1 MESTEVTNQLR
12 RCVRAVAQS
21 RAKAAGRRTP
31 SPADT
36 SAAFA
41 ICSASLQDKGY
52 LVPGTKAPTLL
63 GLMRSL
69 DMAKEPDHDAKLL
82 AYEQQLA
89 SDRMTRMLQRI
100 RGHQAARRG
109 KQGAANKALTRAAI
123 QQAAKTPTEVKALL
137 QPLRHALEDVFS
149 CSTAFGDC
157 SKDRPSTGHCFLVSL
172 FVNDILGGEIVT
184 STVRDI
190 PHYWCRVP
198 VPNANG
204 GDSGKF
210 MDVDLTGDQFFL
222 PAVQV
227 KRGALYPKATVFDR
241 QPGERLNQPEN
252 RKVMAMYDR
261 LLKRVVPV
269 LRKEGH
275 GALACQI
282 EVSCRSR

>member
-1 MESTEVTNQLR
+1 MTDQLR
-12 RCVRAVAQS
+12 RCVRAVSQK
-21 RAKAAGRRTP
+21 RAEAAGRRAPGP
-31 SPADT
+31 SDT

-41 ICSASLQDKGY
+41 ICTASLQDKGY
-52 LVPGTKAPTLL
+52 LVPGTQAPTLL
-63 GLMRSL
+63 GLMRSIE
-69 DMAKEPDHDAKLL
+69 MAAEPGHDVKLVE
-82 AYEQQLA
+82 YEAQLE
-89 SDRMTRMLQRI
+89 SDRLARMFGRI
-100 RGHQAARRG
+100 RRHQAARRG
-109 KQGAANKALTRAAI
+109 KQGAANKAMTRADV
-123 QQAAKTPTEVKALL
+123 QRTPRTPAEVKALL

-198 VPNANG
+198 VPNARG
-204 GDSGKF
+204 GDSGQF
-210 MDVDLTGDQFFL
+210 IDVDLTGDQFFL
-222 PAVQV
+222 PAVQA

-241 QPGERLNQPEN
+241 QPGERLSQAGN
-252 RKVMAMYDR
+252 RKVMALYDR

-282 EVSCRSR
+282 ESSCRSR

>member
-52 LVPGTKAPTLL
+52 LVPGTNAPTLL

-100 RGHQAARRG
+100 RGHQAARKGRE
-109 KQGAANKALTRAAI
+109 GAANRQAGAQGDLSKPPATPAEAKA
-123 QQAAKTPTEVKALL
+123 QL

-149 CSTAFGDC
+149 CDTAFGDC
-157 SKDRPSTGHCFLVSL
+157 KPNHPSSGHCFLASMMVQDL
-172 FVNDILGGEIVT
+172 LGGEIIAGQVD
-184 STVRDI
+184 SI
-190 PHYWCRVP
+190 PHYWTRIP
-198 VPNANG
+198 ILNARG
-204 GDSGKF
+204 GASGQF
-210 MDVDLTGDQFFL
+210 IDVDITGDQFDKA
-222 PAVQV
+222 AVQA
-227 KRGALYPKATVFDR
+227 KKGSLYKGGTAFDR
-241 QPGERLNQPEN
+241 APGEFLGQKDNK
-252 RKVMAMYDR
+252 KVMALYCKLR
-261 LLKRVVPV
+261 SRVIPV
-269 LRKEGH
+269 LKKQGQSDIARR
-275 GALACQI
+275 I
-282 EVSCRSR
+282 EATK